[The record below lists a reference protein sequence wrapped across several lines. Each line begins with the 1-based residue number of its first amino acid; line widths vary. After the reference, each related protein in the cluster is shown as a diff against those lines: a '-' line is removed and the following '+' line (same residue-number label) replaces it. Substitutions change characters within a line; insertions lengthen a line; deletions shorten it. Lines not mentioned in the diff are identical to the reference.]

1 MIDPTLQTH
10 LENIEKEL
18 TAMHNDSKSLRA
30 SFKRG
35 VFYGAGYVVG
45 IVLVIVLVG
54 WILNII
60 GVIPALNAQ
69 VKDFRNALERI
80 GGPIK

>member
-1 MIDPTLQTH
+1 MIEPELEKH
-10 LENIEKEL
+10 LESIEKEL
-18 TAMHNDSKSLRA
+18 VDLRHDSGSLA
-30 SFKRG
+30 NSFRRG

-45 IVLVIVLVG
+45 AVLIIVLVG

-69 VKDFRNALERI
+69 VKDFRSALDRI